1 MTCILRQGK
10 NGKTE
15 VKMNFTFEQKSIGE
29 TTCLVLKLDDNLAID
44 TFAVNM
50 LTHNHI
56 QHIVPVQIVQMD
68 EKKYAQFNITGLA
81 KLGDRVAAARPKKE
95 VLSIFS
101 SILNAFEEADAY
113 MLDAEC
119 LFLQWEYVYL
129 DGRGNCMFF
138 YLPFSRGAGRDRI
151 DFLREVVNRIRPDY
165 QEKDPYLYD
174 ILNAFGRGAVQKL
187 SDFRELIKKSA
198 NSLPDGP
205 RADEEKKS
213 GETQG
218 AVQAQID
225 GGADR
230 QEIGREPQEKG
241 RKAVLK
247 TVEKQPDHKLAAGA
261 KIPVINI
268 PGREPGEKIAVPK
281 TEPKKKKEQKNPKVK
296 REEEKRGFFKR
307 SGENIKV
314 SVLSKKQKPDKIPVP
329 KTGNE
334 MPELS
339 GDRAHFA
346 KNREDDRSNGMYES
360 YDATVFMQAPPE
372 REEDG
377 DGTVLLPEPEY
388 AGQTRARLVQIQG
401 GITYWV
407 QNDRM
412 TIGSGAAADIHIDNP
427 TVSRS
432 HAVIVRIEGRYYLED
447 SHSKN
452 GSFVEGRR
460 LQPGRREAVYDGMTL
475 KFANEEFEF
484 DET

>member
-1 MTCILRQGK
+1 
-10 NGKTE
+10 
-15 VKMNFTFEQKSIGE
+15 MNFTFEQKSIGE

-230 QEIGREPQEKG
+230 QETGREPQEKG

-281 TEPKKKKEQKNPKVK
+281 TEPKKKKEQK
-296 REEEKRGFFKR
+296 
-307 SGENIKV
+307 
-314 SVLSKKQKPDKIPVP
+314 LS
-329 KTGNE
+329 
-334 MPELS
+334 L
-339 GDRAHFA
+339 
-346 KNREDDRSNGMYES
+346 
-360 YDATVFMQAPPE
+360 
-372 REEDG
+372 
-377 DGTVLLPEPEY
+377 
-388 AGQTRARLVQIQG
+388 
-401 GITYWV
+401 
-407 QNDRM
+407 
-412 TIGSGAAADIHIDNP
+412 IHI
-427 TVSRS
+427 
-432 HAVIVRIEGRYYLED
+432 
-447 SHSKN
+447 
-452 GSFVEGRR
+452 
-460 LQPGRREAVYDGMTL
+460 
-475 KFANEEFEF
+475 
-484 DET
+484 